1 MCRLSIFCKNN
12 NQEIS
17 VYLFVKIRK
26 LMNKKV
32 TFTTQHLIYFL
43 LIVLSFVLYGNSI
56 QNDYGLDDEFVVSG
70 NPYVQKGTA
79 GIQEILE
86 KPYAKVGESTLDRR
100 PVGLITFA
108 LEHQYIGDNPHV
120 SHFINILLYALSLII
135 LYKVLIKI
143 FRLDEVHS
151 FLPLLVTVF
160 FAVHPLHTEV
170 VDSLKNREELLVF
183 LFGLLFLL
191 FGYYFFTKERWRW
204 LYAFLGIASWALL
217 ISSKISGVIFL
228 PLFILIGIFYTLF
241 KRKIWNY
248 AFVFF
253 CFYMGMAVAQ
263 LIFEKLHRTTQF
275 FENPL
280 QDNKDMLIK
289 LGTASKILLY
299 HIKMLLFPWP
309 LHYYYGYN
317 MFPLTSVTHPI
328 AFVSALFHAGLLVY
342 GIIRFYKK
350 DVLGLIIL
358 CYFVS
363 IFLYANFPVA
373 YTGMFSERALLL
385 SSLWFI
391 VILGIMI
398 IRLFKSEKPIF
409 KNIVFRNI
417 FSIALV
423 VLFAMYSYMT
433 ISRNFLWKNNL
444 TLMSHDIEYM
454 EKSVMGNYMYANN
467 LKWKSKESTDSIESR
482 YLANKALYYYQRTLN
497 LAPNY
502 PEFFFKMA
510 STYRY
515 NLHNLDS
522 AITHFGYAIS
532 IDTMYTDAYFELSK
546 IFFDKQEYMKSYY
559 FFGKTYH
566 LQPKD
571 SLTLFYYA
579 QSASNVGDMATCF
592 KINQEFLKLYP
603 ELPYPYLNLGTY
615 YSKQLKDDSAVI
627 YLEKAINLGSR
638 SPELLQQMA
647 FYYTKKGNQTKA
659 AYFQG
664 LIK

>member
-1 MCRLSIFCKNN
+1 MLKT
-12 NQEIS
+12 
-17 VYLFVKIRK
+17 KD
-26 LMNKKV
+26 LMNKKSL
-32 TFTTQHLIYFL
+32 FSTQYFIYFL
-43 LIVLSFVLYGNSI
+43 LILLSFVLYGNSI

-70 NPYVQKGTA
+70 NPYVQKGIA

-86 KPYAKVGESTLDRR
+86 KPYAVVDGITLDRR

-108 LEHQYIGDNPHV
+108 LEHQFFGDNPHT

-135 LYKVLIKI
+135 LYIVLIKI

-151 FLPLLVTVF
+151 FLPFIVTVF
-160 FAVHPLHTEV
+160 FAIHPLHTEV

-183 LFGLLFLL
+183 LFGLLFVL

-204 LYAFLGIASWALL
+204 VYAFLGILSWALL
-217 ISSKISGVIFL
+217 ISSKISGIIFL
-228 PLFILIGIFYTLF
+228 PIFILIGIYYSLF

-248 AFVFF
+248 AFVIF
-253 CFYMGMAVAQ
+253 CIYMGMAVAQ
-263 LIFEKLHRTTQF
+263 RIFENLKRTTLF

-289 LGTASKILLY
+289 MGTASKILLY

-309 LHYYYGYN
+309 LRYYYGYN
-317 MFPLTSVTHPI
+317 MFPLTSLTNPL
-328 AFVSALFHAGLLVY
+328 AFISALFHVGLLIY
-342 GIIRFYKK
+342 GIYRFYKK
-350 DVLGLIIL
+350 DILGLIIL
-358 CYFVS
+358 CYFIS

-373 YTGMFSERALLL
+373 YTGMFSERALML

-391 VILGIMI
+391 VILGIII
-398 IRLFKSEKPIF
+398 IRLFKSENRIF
-409 KNIVFRNI
+409 KNIAFRKVFP
-417 FSIALV
+417 AVLL
-423 VLFAMYSYMT
+423 VLFAMYVFMT

-444 TLMSHDIEYM
+444 TLMSHDIEFM
-454 EKSVMGNYMYANN
+454 EESVMGNFMYANN
-467 LKWKSKESTDSIESR
+467 LKLESKKSTDSIESR
-482 YLANKALYYYQRTLN
+482 YLANKALDYYQRTLN

-502 PEFFFKMA
+502 PEFYFKMA

-515 NLHNLDS
+515 RLNNLDS
-522 AITHFGYAIS
+522 AATYFGYAIS
-532 IDTMYTDAYFELSK
+532 IDTMYADAYYELSK

-559 FFGKTYH
+559 FFGKTYR

-579 QSASNVGDMATCF
+579 QSASNVGDMPTCL
-592 KINQEFLKLYP
+592 KINKEFLKLYP
-603 ELPYPYLNLGTY
+603 QLPYPYLNLGTY

-627 YLEKAINLGSR
+627 YLEKAIDLGAR
-638 SPELLQQMA
+638 NPELLKQMTV
-647 FYYTKKGNQTKA
+647 YYTKKGNNTKA